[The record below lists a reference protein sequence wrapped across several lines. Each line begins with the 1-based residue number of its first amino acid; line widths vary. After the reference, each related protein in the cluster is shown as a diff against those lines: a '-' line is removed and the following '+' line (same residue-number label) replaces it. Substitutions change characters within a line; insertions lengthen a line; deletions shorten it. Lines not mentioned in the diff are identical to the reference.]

1 MAQPISGRS
10 VQRAS
15 TKPRRQFLP
24 EATAAAQATGD
35 ILMQRY
41 GAQAWIDQVMDAIR
55 NAVQNGIENLSGTSI
70 SSNSHP
76 QDPYRFGARSAEE
89 LKATAHLVSKVN
101 LADLPPPEEPAG
113 VPPAAKPKSPSPKG
127 WIL

>member
-1 MAQPISGRS
+1 
-10 VQRAS
+10 
-15 TKPRRQFLP
+15 
-24 EATAAAQATGD
+24 
-35 ILMQRY
+35 MQRY
-41 GAQAWIDQVMDAIR
+41 GAQAWIDQVMAAVQ

-89 LKATAHLVSKVN
+89 LKATAHLVPKVN
-101 LADLPPPEEPAG
+101 LADLPPPEEPA
-113 VPPAAKPKSPSPKG
+113 VVTPAAKPKPPSPKG